1 MRLKKSLG
9 LFRISFLMTALVLAG
24 CSSIERIDSINDKT
38 EKDSTTSKKYLKEIQ
53 NGNVVREL
61 PAQWINTTPVNSSKN
76 TISNERNLPPCAISM
91 NRPSSVSLADI
102 SAFIGRVCGVPIVI
116 TPDVQQLSAGA
127 SSGSTQKVQ
136 GALPLPSPDESGM
149 MPLAQMGATAGVS
162 TLAPAVSG
170 GTILKGVYWQGV
182 QLDRVMDEITTRLGL
197 SWRVENGRAAI
208 FWLDTRTY
216 PVMFM
221 DSKAGFGSKTVSGT
235 TTSGSS
241 GASGGGISG
250 DANTSQTTEI
260 AIKSDLYADVG
271 ATIKSMLTPNVG
283 RMHLSAG
290 VLTVTD
296 TPRVLGDIG
305 RYMDERNKELNRQV
319 VLNVQVYSVETKNQ
333 DQLGIDWK
341 AVFTSGSVGLSLG
354 NAFTAAEAA
363 ALSGGVSIL
372 DGKGKGTDALI
383 RALSEQANISVVT
396 NASSLT
402 TNMNSVP
409 IQVALQQ
416 DYISAVSTEA
426 TANVGSTTTSTKS
439 TITTGFNMTV
449 LPFLMPNSPQMQLQF
464 SINMSDDPTRRTVK
478 QGDNSQIELMETRLK
493 TFTQRVNIKSGQTLV
508 LSGYEQMN
516 NTASYQ
522 GVGSSRFYGLGGGRN
537 GEKNN
542 TQLVILITPVILG

>member
-1 MRLKKSLG
+1 MRLKSSLG
-9 LFRISFLMTALVLAG
+9 LFRISFLMTALALAG
-24 CSSIERIDSINDKT
+24 CSSIERIDSIKDKT

-53 NGNVVREL
+53 SGNVVREL

-76 TISNERNLPPCAISM
+76 TISNERNLPPCSISM
-91 NRPSSVSLADI
+91 NRPSSVSLADV
-102 SAFIGRVCGVPIVI
+102 SAFIGRVCGVPVVI
-116 TPDVQQLSAGA
+116 APDVQQSSV

-149 MPLAQMGATAGVS
+149 MPLAQMGGMAGANS
-162 TLAPAVSG
+162 PAPAVSG
-170 GTILKGVYWQGV
+170 GTTLKGVYWQGA
-182 QLDRVMDEITTRLGL
+182 LDGFLDNITTRLGL
-197 SWRVENGRAAI
+197 SWRVESGRVAI

-241 GASGGGISG
+241 GGSGGGISG

-296 TPRVLGDIG
+296 TPRVLGEIG

-333 DQLGIDWK
+333 DQLGIDWN

-372 DGKGKGTDALI
+372 DGKGKGTEALI

-416 DYISAVSTEA
+416 DYISEVSTEA

-464 SINMSDDPTRRTVK
+464 SINMSDDPTMRTVK
-478 QGDNSQIELMETRLK
+478 QGDNSQIELMKTRLK

>member
-1 MRLKKSLG
+1 MRLSKPL
-9 LFRISFLMTALVLAG
+9 LFSRMSVLVAALALAG
-24 CSSIERIDSINDKT
+24 CSSVDRIDSINNKT
-38 EKDSTTSKKYLKEIQ
+38 KNDASTSKKYLNQIQ
-53 NGNVVREL
+53 SGNVVREL
-61 PAQWINTTPVNSSKN
+61 PAQWINTTPINSVKHGVGD
-76 TISNERNLPPCAISM
+76 RNLPPCSVSM
-91 NRPSSVSLADI
+91 NRPSSVSLADVA
-102 SAFIGRVCGVPIVI
+102 AFIGRVCRVPVVI
-116 TPDVQQLSAGA
+116 SPDVQQSVT
-127 SSGSTQKVQ
+127 SSGSTQQIQ
-136 GALPLPSPDESGM
+136 GTLPIPSPDASGM
-149 MPLAQMGATAGVS
+149 VPLAQMGGNVQPQAAI
-162 TLAPAVSG
+162 SG
-170 GTILKGVYWQGV
+170 GTTLKGVYWQGA
-182 QLDRVMDEITTRLGL
+182 LDGFLDNVTTRLGL
-197 SWRVENGRAAI
+197 SWRVENGRVAI

-235 TTSGSS
+235 TTSGNS
-241 GASGGGISG
+241 GSGGGISG

-260 AIKSDLYADVG
+260 AIKSDLYADIT

-296 TPRVLGDIG
+296 TPRVLSEIG

-319 VLNVQVYSVETKNQ
+319 VMNVQVYSVETKDQ
-333 DQLGIDWK
+333 DQLGIDWN

-372 DGKGKGTDALI
+372 DGKGKGTEALI
-383 RALSEQANISVVT
+383 RALSEQANVSVVT

-416 DYISAVSTEA
+416 DYISEVSTEN
-426 TANVGSTTTSTKS
+426 TANVGSSTTSTKS

-449 LPFLMPNSPQMQLQF
+449 LPYLMPNSAQMQLQF
-464 SINMSDDPTRRTVK
+464 SINMSDDPTMRTVK
-478 QGDNSQIELMETRLK
+478 QGDNSQIELMKTRLK

-516 NTASYQ
+516 NSSSYQ
-522 GVGSSRFYGLGGGRN
+522 GVGSSRFFGLGGGRN

>member
-9 LFRISFLMTALVLAG
+9 LFHISFLIAALVLAG
-24 CSSIERIDSINDKT
+24 CSSIERIDSINNKT

-53 NGNVVREL
+53 NGNIVREL
-61 PAQWINTTPVNSSKN
+61 PAQWINTTPVNSAKN
-76 TISNERNLPPCAISM
+76 TISNERNLPPCTISM
-91 NRPSSVSLADI
+91 NHPSSVSLAEI
-102 SAFIGRVCGVPIVI
+102 SAFILRVCGVPIVI
-116 TPDVQQLSAGA
+116 APDVQQLSI
-127 SSGSTQKVQ
+127 GSTQKVQ

-149 MPLAQMGATAGVS
+149 MPLAQMGAMAGVS
-162 TLAPAVSG
+162 TPAPAVSG
-170 GTILKGVYWQGV
+170 GTILKGVFWQGV

-197 SWRVENGRAAI
+197 SWREEGGRAAI

-260 AIKSDLYADVG
+260 AIKSDLYADVT

-372 DGKGKGTDALI
+372 DGKGKGTKALI

-416 DYISAVSTEA
+416 DYISEVSTEA

-464 SINMSDDPTRRTVK
+464 SINMSDDPTMRTVK
-478 QGDNSQIELMETRLK
+478 QSDNSQIELMKTRLK

-516 NTASYQ
+516 NSASYR
-522 GVGSSRFYGLGGGRN
+522 GVSSRFYGLGGGRN